1 MTGGY
6 QLILRSKSSEEDE
19 KKEKRFMIRKDNGH
33 ELDK

>member
-19 KKEKRFMIRKDNGH
+19 KKKKRFMIRKDNGH

>member
-19 KKEKRFMIRKDNGH
+19 KKKKKVHDTKG
-33 ELDK
+33 

>member
-19 KKEKRFMIRKDNGH
+19 KKKRFMIRKDNGH
-33 ELDK
+33 ELGK

>member
-19 KKEKRFMIRKDNGH
+19 KKKKVHDTKGSWP
-33 ELDK
+33 